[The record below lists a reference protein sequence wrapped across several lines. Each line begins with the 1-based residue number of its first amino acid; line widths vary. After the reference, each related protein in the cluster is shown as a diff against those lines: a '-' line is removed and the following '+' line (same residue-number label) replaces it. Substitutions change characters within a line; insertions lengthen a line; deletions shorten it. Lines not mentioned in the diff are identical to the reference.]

1 MPAYV
6 RWVRWNALIGMGGQS
21 LFFLGFLVP
30 YATLSTGQQRWFLA
44 VTWTTLLTTLHQGD
58 LSVLLWAL
66 LILGPSAFD
75 LFLLLDVGARASTR
89 RWRLW
94 VASTGLIT
102 GLTFLAGS
110 LLLILDALILFY
122 NAPPMRFRPP
132 VPPISYSPTFGFPVV
147 GAWVSFWAS
156 LALLR
161 GLLRAR
167 PARVS
172 SGNIAN
178 V

>member
-6 RWVRWNALIGMGGQS
+6 RRVRWSVLIGMGGQG
-21 LFFLGFLVP
+21 LFLLGFLLP

-44 VTWTTLLTTLHQGD
+44 VTWNTLLTTLQQGD
-58 LSVLLWAL
+58 LSVLFWAL
-66 LILGPSAFD
+66 LILGPWALD
-75 LFLLLDVGARASTR
+75 LFLLLDVGAHTR

-110 LLLILDALILFY
+110 LLLILDLFILFY
-122 NAPPMRFRPP
+122 NAPPLHFRPP

-167 PARVS
+167 PARAL
-172 SGNIAN
+172 SGNVAS